1 MSSSATNEGG
11 CAHEKK
17 GEQAF
22 TPVSKH
28 LFTPLRQTPVTQR
41 GPSRRTRDR
50 RDFAG
55 FLAGERALTH
65 ICERVTLLL
74 CGTGKGVGVV
84 DRRTRR
90 RQLNRTAIQRAALR
104 LFEQQGYEATTV
116 VQIARE
122 AGVSHM
128 TFFRCFPAKEDVV
141 LSDEYDPMLEEL
153 VRERTHSRSAVERI
167 HRATLERTHMIEQAE
182 KNRRQ

>member
-1 MSSSATNEGG
+1 M
-11 CAHEKK
+11 
-17 GEQAF
+17 
-22 TPVSKH
+22 
-28 LFTPLRQTPVTQR
+28 
-41 GPSRRTRDR
+41 
-50 RDFAG
+50 
-55 FLAGERALTH
+55 
-65 ICERVTLLL
+65 
-74 CGTGKGVGVV
+74 V

-90 RQLNRTAIQRAALR
+90 RGLNRTAIQRAALR

-153 VRERTHSRSAVERI
+153 VRERLYSCSAVERI